1 MLGYS
6 PAEIRAMKPF
16 QASHSTLPDWQA
28 ASREC
33 LEGLDHGGATLGFL
47 YATDRF
53 APHLADI
60 LALCKEHTGIQH
72 WVGTVGVGIC
82 TNGREFLDEPALA
95 IMLADLPESAFHIL
109 PGLTDLGDLM
119 RHADDFRIGAWPAW
133 FGIVHGDPRNP
144 MVAELIDHVADRT
157 ESGFLVGG
165 LSSSRSEYPQ
175 VADQVTLGGLSGILF
190 SADVAVASR
199 LSQGVSPLGPR
210 HRISHCERNV
220 VISLDDRPPLDVL
233 MADLGPEGYRR
244 LEQGGEYLFVGLPTQ
259 DADTDDYLVRQVV
272 GIDPESK
279 LIAVGD
285 YLEPGQSL
293 MFCRRDEGSA
303 VEDMQRM
310 LNEIKSGLQGPP
322 RGAVYFSCLGR
333 GANLFG
339 PNSEELKMISAA
351 LGDIPL
357 VGFFANGEI
366 SRNRLYG
373 WTGVL
378 TVFT

>member
-1 MLGYS
+1 
-6 PAEIRAMKPF
+6 MKPF
-16 QASHSTLPDWQA
+16 QASHSILADWQA

-33 LEGLDHGGATLGFL
+33 LDALDPHGATLGFL

-53 APHLADI
+53 APNLADI
-60 LALCKEHTGIQH
+60 LNLCRERTGVQH

-82 TNGREFLDEPALA
+82 ATGREFLDEPALA
-95 IMLADLPESAFHIL
+95 VMLTDIPESEFRIL
-109 PGLTDLGDLM
+109 PGLSDLGDVLAN
-119 RHADDFRIGAWPAW
+119 ADAFRIGGHPAW
-133 FGIVHGDPRNP
+133 VGIVHGDPRNP
-144 MVAELIDHVADRT
+144 LVAELIEHVADHT
-157 ESGFLVGG
+157 GTGFLVGG
-165 LSSSRSEYPQ
+165 LTSSRSEYPQ
-175 VADQVTLGGLSGILF
+175 VADQVTQGGLSGVLL
-190 SADVAVASR
+190 SSNVAVSSR

-210 HRISHCERNV
+210 HRVSRCERNV
-220 VISLDDRPPLDVL
+220 VISLDDRQAVDVL
-233 MADLGPEGYRR
+233 KADLGPEGYAR
-244 LEQGGEYLFVGLPTQ
+244 LQRGGEYLFVGLPTL

-272 GIDPESK
+272 GIDPESG

-285 YLEPGQSL
+285 YVEPGQPL
-293 MFCRRDEGSA
+293 MFCRRDEHSA
-303 VEDMQRM
+303 GEDMQRM
-310 LNEIKSGLQGPP
+310 LRELKASLQGPP
-322 RGAVYFSCLGR
+322 RGAVYYSCLGR

-339 PNSEELKMISAA
+339 PDSEELKMIRTV

>member
-1 MLGYS
+1 
-6 PAEIRAMKPF
+6 MKPF
-16 QASHSTLPDWQA
+16 QASHSTLSDWQA

-33 LEGLDHGGATLGFL
+33 LDALDPTGATLGFL

-60 LALCKEHTGIQH
+60 LALFRKHTGIEH

-82 TNGREFLDEPALA
+82 TSGREFLDEPALA
-95 IMLADLPESAFHIL
+95 VMLTDIPKSEYRIL
-109 PGLTDLGDLM
+109 PGLSDLGDVLA
-119 RHADDFRIGAWPAW
+119 HADAFRIGDQPAW

-144 MVAELIDHVADRT
+144 MVAELIEHVADRT
-157 ESGFLVGG
+157 ETGFLVGG
-165 LSSSRSEYPQ
+165 LTSSRSEHLQ
-175 VADQVTLGGLSGILF
+175 LADQVTQGGLSGVLF
-190 SADVAVASR
+190 SSSVAVSSR

-210 HRISHCERNV
+210 HRVSRCERNV
-220 VISLDDRPPLDVL
+220 VISLDDRPPVDVL
-233 MADLGPEGYRR
+233 KADLGPAGYQR
-244 LEQGGEYLFVGLPTQ
+244 LEQGGDYLFVGLPTQ

-272 GIDPESK
+272 GIDPESG

-285 YLEPGQSL
+285 YLEPGQPL
-293 MFCRRDEGSA
+293 MFCRRDGRSA

-310 LNEIKSGLQGPP
+310 LNDIKASLSGPP
-322 RGAVYFSCLGR
+322 RGAVYYSCLGR

-339 PNSEELKMISAA
+339 PNSEELKMISTI

-378 TVFT
+378 TVFA